1 MLIENVPEYPESL
14 IKQEL
19 GPGYSV
25 RSIVID
31 PRILGIPAARTR
43 RYAIAWRHSKVK
55 WRPEINLEDVVAT
68 VTANLVGDASMFWW
82 QDLPISDLT
91 PAQVVWLQ

>member
-82 QDLPISDLT
+82 
-91 PAQVVWLQ
+91 